1 MLVLLLAGSML
12 LYVDLARM
20 RVDPLATAIAG
31 ALVLFVSLAVGTMYA
46 SINW

>member
-20 RVDPLATAIAG
+20 RVDPFATAIAG
-31 ALVLFVSLAVGTMYA
+31 ALALLVSLSVGAMYA